1 MPSFRKPF
9 ALACALAVS
18 WSLLAGCSNSGDA
31 GKKYAVAT
39 DTTFA
44 PFEYTDSKGNF
55 VGADLDILAAV
66 AKDQGFQYELR
77 PLGFDA
83 AVAALESNQADGV
96 IAGMSITDKRK
107 EKYNFS
113 EPYYNSHIVVAVAA
127 GNDAVKSYAD
137 LSDKTVAAKTGTE
150 GAKFAES
157 LAPKYHF
164 KINYFADS
172 PTMYEDVKTG
182 NSVACF
188 EDSPVMA
195 YGISQNNGLKIVND
209 PSEKSPGSSYGFA
222 VMKNSAANQKL
233 LTLFQTGLANLK
245 KNGQLKAIMDKYN
258 LNYDF

>member
-1 MPSFRKPF
+1 MTSLRKLPVF
-9 ALACALAVS
+9 AMTAALLVS
-18 WSLLAGCSNSGDA
+18 LVTGCSSE
-31 GKKYAVAT
+31 KKYVIAT

-55 VGADLDILAAV
+55 VGADLDILDAI
-66 AKDQGFQYELR
+66 AKDQGFKYDLHR
-77 PLGFDA
+77 LGFDA

-113 EPYYNSHIVVAVAA
+113 DPYYNSYVVMAVAA
-127 GNDAVKSYAD
+127 ANDGIKSFAD
-137 LSDKTVAAKTGTE
+137 LADKTVSAKTGTE
-150 GAKFAES
+150 GAKYAES
-157 LAPKYHF
+157 IAAKYNF

-182 NSVACF
+182 NTVACF

-195 YGISQNNGLKIVND
+195 YGISNNNGLKMIMDAN
-209 PSEKSPGSSYGFA
+209 EKPPMSSYGFA
-222 VMKNSAANQKL
+222 VMKNNEANQKL
-233 LTLFQTGLANLK
+233 LGMFQAGLAKLK
-245 KNGQLKAIMDKYN
+245 QNGQLKEIMKKYN

>member
-1 MPSFRKPF
+1 MTVFRKLLGF
-9 ALACALAVS
+9 ALVLAAFALP
-18 WSLLAGCSNSGDA
+18 LAGHAQG
-31 GKKYAVAT
+31 GKKYIIAT

-44 PFEYTDSKGNF
+44 PFEYTDSKGRF
-55 VGADLDILAAV
+55 IGADLDILAAI
-66 AKDQGFQYELR
+66 AKDQGFQYELQ

-113 EPYYNSHIVVAVAA
+113 DPYYNSHIVVAVAA
-127 GNDAVKSYAD
+127 KNNSIKRLAD
-137 LSDKTVAAKTGTE
+137 LSGKTIAAKTGTE
-150 GAKFAES
+150 GAKYAES
-157 LAPKYHF
+157 LAAKYQF
-164 KINYFADS
+164 KINYFSDS

-182 NSVACF
+182 NTVACF

-195 YGISQNNGLKIVND
+195 YGITQNNGLKIVND

-222 VMKNSAANQKL
+222 VMKNNQNNQKL
-233 LTLFQTGLANLK
+233 LAMFQAGLANIK
-245 KNGQLKAIMDKYN
+245 KNGQLKAIMQKYN